1 MGERAASVLR
11 FRAGWLGIGTTGV
24 RREPM
29 MSTDYQFHRPMDW
42 ERRVAEIERI
52 AVARDD
58 QRMRTAVFVVA
69 ANVVGLVLLILLTA

>member
-1 MGERAASVLR
+1 
-11 FRAGWLGIGTTGV
+11 
-24 RREPM
+24 M